1 MKKFQFNLEGLLTL
15 REWEEQQSRQELG
28 LVFKEIER
36 LNGLLA
42 NLSNQVAEAFAA
54 WNENSSK
61 SFSPTDRHALSAQLA
76 ELESAKAKAH
86 VALQEA
92 FEKRE
97 VEMDR
102 LALAT
107 RRKKVVENLKQK
119 RLEEYKAEFSRQE
132 IRENEDLFNSR
143 YKGRMES

>member
-15 REWEEQQSRQELG
+15 REWEEQQARQALA

-36 LNGLLA
+36 LNRMVED
-42 NLSNQVAEAFAA
+42 LSQQLTDAFAA
-54 WNENSSK
+54 WNENSAH
-61 SFSPTDRHALSAQLA
+61 SFSPTDRHALAAQLA
-76 ELESAKAKAH
+76 GIEKSKEEAVS
-86 VALQEA
+86 ALQA
-92 FEKRE
+92 SLEKRQA
-97 VEMDR
+97 EMDR

-119 RLEEYKAEFSRQE
+119 RLEEYRADEYREE

-143 YKGRMES
+143 YNRRTRE